1 MNCMWPAAWI
11 QLRLSYSQPKIYN
24 KLKMEK
30 IYHILSDAY
39 TQKPRCGLL
48 NSLEDFPRAALMD

>member
-30 IYHILSDAY
+30 NLPYIIRCIYPKTKVWVA
-39 TQKPRCGLL
+39 
-48 NSLEDFPRAALMD
+48 